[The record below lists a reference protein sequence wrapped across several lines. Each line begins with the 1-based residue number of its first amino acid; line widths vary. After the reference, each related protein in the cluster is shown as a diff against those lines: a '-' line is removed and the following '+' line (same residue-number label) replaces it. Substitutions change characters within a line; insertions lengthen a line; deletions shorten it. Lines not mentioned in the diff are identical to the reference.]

1 MKTQVYVWK
10 VDWHAMAQLKVLLIS
25 VDFPAG
31 LFSVVHLA
39 SAWKGKP
46 DSVGTAG
53 VWSDHIKDLCEL
65 LRGEGY

>member
-1 MKTQVYVWK
+1 
-10 VDWHAMAQLKVLLIS
+10 MAQLKS
-25 VDFPAG
+25 VVNKCCLDFPAG
-31 LFSVVHLA
+31 LSSVVHLA

-65 LRGEGY
+65 LRWEGY